1 MKPFSFVHV
10 ADIHL
15 GYSQYNLEARREDFS
30 QAFLETVE
38 KTVELHP
45 DFMII
50 AGDIFH
56 RARPSNSTLESAI
69 KGLATL
75 RNSGI
80 PVLTVD
86 GSHDSAPNLITGTIL
101 IPLDAAGLLC
111 YLPRRE
117 GACWRNESCYVY
129 GVPNFRSRQK
139 TEEQLPQ
146 FFDKNEPTPD
156 PSLFNIFV
164 FHMAL
169 DIPKLKH
176 PQMEAEA
183 PPELIPEGF
192 NYYSG
197 GHIHNQ
203 MKFNFKGG
211 VLGYSGSTESVYY
224 DDAERNK
231 GFYHIKVDEKGQA
244 SFQVIKLE
252 KQRRFLILD
261 DDYSGMTPTK
271 ITEKAASKVE
281 ENDEE
286 GVIIVPVLKGVLP
299 AEVSRSDVDIVKI
312 RNAGSKA
319 LLIHP
324 VNRLTETEMP
334 EEVVQAIFEG
344 HLKDLKTKAYEY
356 FLNIFSE
363 HHSKSKAE
371 RIARLSVEIMD
382 SLTRKD
388 DEKTRETLEIYL
400 NEN

>member
-15 GYSQYNLEARREDFS
+15 GYAQYNLEARRKDFS
-30 QAFLETVE
+30 QAFLEVVE
-38 KTVELHP
+38 KTIELKP
-45 DFMII
+45 DLMII

-56 RARPSNSTLESAI
+56 RARPSNVTLESAI
-69 KGLATL
+69 KGLASL
-75 RNSGI
+75 RESGI

-101 IPLDAAGLLC
+101 SPLDAAGLLY
-111 YLPRRE
+111 YLPNHE

-139 TEEQLPQ
+139 TEEHLPQ
-146 FFDKNEPTPD
+146 FYEKNQPSPD

-169 DIPKLKH
+169 DLPRLTP

-183 PPELIPEGF
+183 PPELLPDGF
-192 NYYSG
+192 NYYAG

-203 MKFNFKGG
+203 TKFNFKSG

-224 DDAERNK
+224 DDAVLAK
-231 GFYHIKVDEKGQA
+231 GLFHVKVNEKGKA
-244 SFQVIKLE
+244 SFQIIKLE

-271 ITEKAASKVE
+271 ITEKATRRVE
-281 ENDEE
+281 DSDEE
-286 GVIIVPVLKGVLP
+286 GVIIVPVLKGTLP
-299 AEVSRSDVDIVKI
+299 AEVSRGDVDIVQI

-319 LLIHP
+319 LLVHP
-324 VNRLTETEMP
+324 VNRLTETEIP
-334 EEVVQAIFEG
+334 EDVMQSIFEG

-356 FLNIFSE
+356 FLHIFSE
-363 HHSKSKAE
+363 HHPKSEAE
-371 RIARLSVEIMD
+371 RIARLSLELID
-382 SLTRKD
+382 PLTRKD
-388 DEKTRETLEIYL
+388 EKKARETLEGYL
-400 NEN
+400 NED